1 MSALARHD
9 DGAGREETAHSL
21 AKDGGCPPA
30 APYSATTHE
39 GGTAVDVVQYDADA
53 PPRPIGDPRPVSVSS
68 RSAQQRSGPSLQSR
82 AGTGASSLD
91 SRSSRSSSSSSST
104 ASGWSSV
111 SSSSSGSWPD
121 DEYLPPPPPPPRNVN
136 GTGQGQGSGNKQA
149 SASSAAAAA
158 RHCGQVKASK
168 VPHPSG
174 DRSRGQELI
183 LERPQRVFESLYAAP
198 EPPSASASARPA
210 RANNTDTETKRK
222 LVVGVVQQQQQ
233 HLQQASKAVRARRGG
248 GRLGRRFQPPSK
260 SLLRTSKR
268 QQVLQVV
275 PPRPQQP
282 HHLPRLA
289 PSSAVLDT
297 TRPSAV
303 GTSHRPAASGP
314 GSPSSGT
321 SRNLFVVPPASTPSA
336 AALASAVASASA
348 SASVPA
354 AAFPS
359 PTEHPR
365 VVHFDLPANSNG
377 TSDVV
382 PFRVVQ
388 DKRKQQKQQTSLT
401 HPRQAR
407 EDLDDCPPSLSLTSS
422 SGSSGH
428 TSRSSSHTS
437 SAVRVVDFGTPPPPT
452 ATSSTSTGIGSTV
465 GIGIVGGIGSGGIG
479 RNSNKAGAADCSTL
493 PIQEPTRKARE
504 AFATLCVDEL
514 DEPFPRGR
522 LPSSQQEDGQ
532 QLTRLENVT
541 NQQRALIDPDLL
553 LADTTANTS
562 SNRRSGR
569 RTPRRKKMPAAPAP
583 QSSSRRSSS
592 VSAKARNLLRKST
605 PSDTAN
611 GEASSAVASPP
622 RKMKL
627 TKGLGKKSGRS
638 AKKGPKEQQQAGS
651 SPEPAISLLLGSPPG
666 GLEQPAL
673 VEDRTDAPPLQMRA
687 GNDGGSKSGQK
698 LKHRKDALLPESDGM
713 AASGAEPVGPVPAPV
728 QQLRVAEEAASNGAT
743 TSRGRDASPVTT
755 DYGEE
760 SAMPEMETPVK
771 SNCGRPT
778 ISSRV
783 RSMSRSISRSRRA
796 KKSDATH
803 EGESSQHAGAEDDE
817 DVASVTSSMSSSSSV
832 MSYGQ
837 NLRRSLSR
845 SRSARSSSGAST
857 LLSEAEEAAHRPL
870 LVAVTSCR
878 SDAYHHQKA
887 PGTTSKLPRKAP
899 SALKMF
905 HELAVGLK
913 DAYDAVGATPT
924 NPSDEDEGSDD
935 PAEIKEAKQTLWDFV
950 GNLDFL
956 LGLVDEVA
964 IDTATRGAL
973 KDDSAF
979 KSLRDVIKKCNK
991 ILETMLVRR
1000 ERKYTLFFRLVQP
1013 HDLKEIK
1020 KIKSWNSKVEK
1031 AVNSVAET
1039 KAETDEP
1046 ESDQTGSDDESEAA
1060 STMSGVSSVSRSS
1073 RSSSRGS
1080 GVFRRRG
1087 RSLLPAAG
1095 KVRARRATPAPR
1107 LRNRHSTDSD
1117 ASQSTDASADGFAI
1131 NTAVTPGNLAKLQQ
1145 SYSDRDSTP
1154 LPSMGTPLQQNKA
1167 QSQEVKPKDELVDVI
1182 RGLKAEKESR
1192 AKGAITGGLPSDL
1205 KPNWAPKADIP
1216 SSVPKLPIEYIHR
1229 HRLMKQVVNCLLDR
1243 GTGPRDTDDV
1253 EDIPEPIITT
1263 ITSRHSDKAG
1273 NGKTTLAVA
1282 AIQTV
1287 EVRERFSDGIAWIQL
1302 GRAPLTEKDVRRL
1315 YEEIHDQLMKE
1326 GEFENDSNNGGVDD
1340 SSFSASSKTSSL
1352 TGSLRNGE
1360 TDNMSLDNS
1369 LLADKL
1375 AKSRRR
1381 FQGGEL
1387 EGIKEDLGRMLAKR
1401 KVLIC
1406 LDDVWR
1412 VEDAKWFIF
1421 DPKQGG
1427 NDQGASRVD
1436 DLAQEPYRV
1445 LITTR
1450 VSSLLSPAVAQE
1462 VFVRIFS
1469 EHEAVKL
1476 LLFAA
1481 GRRMYGGK
1489 GSPVFQQARVIV
1501 KGCGNSPLAVRVA
1514 GGMLR
1519 TSNRNW
1525 TLRSP
1530 TWIALLSQCKTS
1542 LEEASKIRS
1551 FQHSVG
1557 RIVDLSFV
1565 TVQDLLVRTAL
1576 RRCFV
1581 AFAMSFSDNEWVKV
1595 GKGIPKPVVLKL
1607 FGAVEEGIGDAV
1619 VKAPPESLLAMLET
1633 MNLLEKARHGA
1644 KARSSTSEED
1654 DSKDDND
1661 DDEDADAYGDS
1672 ETQKAPSNSSLETP
1686 CYVMHESIRHLAE
1699 DMAIRPSSSFIPS
1712 IDDYTSFSAEI
1723 EREMKSQDG
1732 LGAGWSAPLR
1742 SAAKYLAQTL
1752 MQKKEGME
1760 EYQFHRLVISSLIGV
1775 SSTKSRIPSVA
1786 AALQGNKDL
1795 LEALA
1800 EGDRV
1805 ESYIAAHMPN
1815 HLIRAKMLGMA
1826 GELLSDESYIS
1837 RRVAALGTVEATRRQ
1852 VVDLVELRR
1861 EVTKLASEN
1870 KAAAA
1875 SGAEPK
1881 TPDPRP
1887 STPSNAGGGD
1897 ASPDSPLVSPSTEP
1911 GFVEEM
1917 DLSAPLFVEKNDVDI
1932 GAVQRDASR
1941 RIIDEVYRVVDR
1953 SNNSGDS
1960 LNMAICLSTVGE
1972 GLIKSRQ
1979 PREAMLRLEEAV
1991 GIYRGILGPYHIDVA
2006 RALNSVA
2013 KALSRLSESRVALLK
2028 FAEASRIFEA
2038 CNATRHFDSIAN
2050 SQSMA
2055 SLLVDVGDWSKAE
2068 AKYEDVI
2075 SLRKAVYGETSLQ
2088 AAKTIND
2095 YAVVLAKHSRMDK
2108 ALHQYEAA
2116 KHIYEELMS
2125 DETALSLT
2133 AQMDGKDASSK
2144 RGFDLSLINLNIA
2157 SIKSKKGDAT
2167 GATECYEKG
2176 VKGLQKYLREQQAN
2190 ATEEGSNNS
2199 RINSTKRHLVSAMG
2213 RIGSL
2218 KLKQGDHAGALKA
2231 YTGLL
2236 GLVDADSPLP
2246 SRTEKAKAL
2255 VKCATIYRQR
2265 DTTEDNELA
2274 ISHLREAL
2282 EMYTNIHGQNHKD
2295 TRAIEASLKQ
2305 WQAQST
2311 KGGEQAI

>member
-1 MSALARHD
+1 MPFRIVQ
-9 DGAGREETAHSL
+9 DGQ
-21 AKDGGCPPA
+21 K
-30 APYSATTHE
+30 
-39 GGTAVDVVQYDADA
+39 
-53 PPRPIGDPRPVSVSS
+53 
-68 RSAQQRSGPSLQSR
+68 
-82 AGTGASSLD
+82 
-91 SRSSRSSSSSSST
+91 
-104 ASGWSSV
+104 
-111 SSSSSGSWPD
+111 
-121 DEYLPPPPPPPRNVN
+121 
-136 GTGQGQGSGNKQA
+136 
-149 SASSAAAAA
+149 
-158 RHCGQVKASK
+158 
-168 VPHPSG
+168 
-174 DRSRGQELI
+174 
-183 LERPQRVFESLYAAP
+183 
-198 EPPSASASARPA
+198 
-210 RANNTDTETKRK
+210 
-222 LVVGVVQQQQQ
+222 QQQQQ
-233 HLQQASKAVRARRGG
+233 
-248 GRLGRRFQPPSK
+248 
-260 SLLRTSKR
+260 
-268 QQVLQVV
+268 QVG
-275 PPRPQQP
+275 
-282 HHLPRLA
+282 H
-289 PSSAVLDT
+289 
-297 TRPSAV
+297 
-303 GTSHRPAASGP
+303 PADG
-314 GSPSSGT
+314 
-321 SRNLFVVPPASTPSA
+321 L
-336 AALASAVASASA
+336 
-348 SASVPA
+348 
-354 AAFPS
+354 
-359 PTEHPR
+359 
-365 VVHFDLPANSNG
+365 
-377 TSDVV
+377 
-382 PFRVVQ
+382 
-388 DKRKQQKQQTSLT
+388 
-401 HPRQAR
+401 
-407 EDLDDCPPSLSLTSS
+407 PSLSLTSS
-422 SGSSGH
+422 SGSGSG
-428 TSRSSSHTS
+428 SSGPKCLI
-437 SAVRVVDFGTPPPPT
+437 DYGTCNT
-452 ATSSTSTGIGSTV
+452 TSTSIGIGIGSTV
-465 GIGIVGGIGSGGIG
+465 GIDTGIVGIGIGADRNG
-479 RNSNKAGAADCSTL
+479 RVSNSSSRTSASATTPL

-504 AFATLCVDEL
+504 RFASLCVDEL
-514 DEPFPRGR
+514 DVEEVFVPAVSRS
-522 LPSSQQEDGQ
+522 LPQAQQQ
-532 QLTRLENVT
+532 QLIRLENVT
-541 NQQRALIDPDLL
+541 NQQRALIDPEL
-553 LADTTANTS
+553 LAGITAS
-562 SNRRSGR
+562 DKRRR
-569 RTPRRKKMPAAPAP
+569 KMPAAP
-583 QSSSRRSSS
+583 QSSSRRSAS
-592 VSAKARNLLRKST
+592 VSARARNLLRKKT
-605 PSDTAN
+605 PSAHPPQDHQDHQNGTSLEDGGANTN
-611 GEASSAVASPP
+611 GEASSTATSPP

-627 TKGLGKKSGRS
+627 VKGLGKKSSRS
-638 AKKGPKEQQQAGS
+638 AKKKQHQQKSES
-651 SPEPAISLLLGSPPG
+651 SPEPATDNGADGTSSSPASGAVSLISGSLPG

-673 VEDRTDAPPLQMRA
+673 VEDRSDAPPLRMRA
-687 GNDGGSKSGQK
+687 ENGSKSDRK
-698 LKHRKDALLPESDGM
+698 LKYRKEAFSEGDGVDANC
-713 AASGAEPVGPVPAPV
+713 AEQPVAPAPVAPV
-728 QQLRVAEEAASNGAT
+728 QQLRADSGST

-771 SNCGRPT
+771 SNRGRPT
-778 ISSRV
+778 IASRV
-783 RSMSRSISRSRRA
+783 RSMSRSLSRSRRA
-796 KKSDATH
+796 KKSDAAHDGASPQKQTL
-803 EGESSQHAGAEDDE
+803 EGAHVGAGDDN
-817 DVASVTSSMSSSSSV
+817 DDGASVTSSMSSSSSV

-845 SRSARSSSGAST
+845 SRSARSSSGASA
-857 LLSEAEEAAHRPL
+857 LLSEADDEAHRPL

-913 DAYDAVGATPT
+913 DAYEAVGATPT
-924 NPSDEDEGSDD
+924 NPADDDEEDENYD
-935 PAEIKEAKQTLWDFV
+935 PAEIKEAKQTLWDFM

-1000 ERKYTLFFRLVQP
+1000 ERKYTLFFSLVQP

-1020 KIKSWNSKVEK
+1020 KIKSWNGKVEK

-1039 KAETDEP
+1039 KPESDEP
-1046 ESDQTGSDDESEAA
+1046 ESDQVGSDDESEVG
-1060 STMSGVSSVSRSS
+1060 STVSGVSSVSRSS
-1073 RSSSRGS
+1073 RSSSRSS
-1080 GVFRRRG
+1080 GVFRRG

-1107 LRNRHSTDSD
+1107 LRNRHRTDSD
-1117 ASQSTDASADGFAI
+1117 ASESTDASADGFAA

-1145 SYSDRDSTP
+1145 SFSGRDSTP
-1154 LPSMGTPLQQNKA
+1154 LPSMGTPLQGKA
-1167 QSQEVKPKDELVDVI
+1167 ESQEVKPKDELVDVI

-1205 KPNWAPKADIP
+1205 KPNWLPKADIP
-1216 SSVPKLPIEYIHR
+1216 SAVPKLPIEYIHR
-1229 HRLMKQVVNCLLDR
+1229 HLLMKQVVNCLLDR
-1243 GTGPRDTDDV
+1243 GTGPRDTDDI

-1326 GEFENDSNNGGVDD
+1326 GEFENDSNTGGDD
-1340 SSFSASSKTSSL
+1340 SSFSTNDSKGASSRTSSL

-1360 TDNMSLDNS
+1360 ADNLSLDNS

-1375 AKSRRR
+1375 AKSRRL

-1387 EGIKEDLGRMLAKR
+1387 EGIKEDLGRMLTKR

-1427 NDQGASRVD
+1427 NDHGTSPVD
-1436 DLAQEPYRV
+1436 DLGQAPYRV

-1450 VSSLLSPAVAQE
+1450 VPSLLSPTIAQE

-1489 GSPVFQQARVIV
+1489 SSPVFQQARVIV

-1519 TSNRNW
+1519 SSNRNW

-1530 TWIALLSQCKTS
+1530 TWTALLSQCKTS
-1542 LEEASKIRS
+1542 LEEASRIRS
-1551 FQHSVG
+1551 FQNSVG

-1565 TVQDLLVRTAL
+1565 TVQDLSVRTVL

-1607 FGAVEEGIGDAV
+1607 FEAVEEGIGAAAV
-1619 VKAPPESLLAMLET
+1619 KVPPETLLAMLET
-1633 MNLLEKARHGA
+1633 MNLLEKARHGV
-1644 KARSSTSEED
+1644 KAHSSTAEED
-1654 DSKDDND
+1654 DSKDD
-1661 DDEDADAYGDS
+1661 EDADDDGDS
-1672 ETQKAPSNSSLETP
+1672 ETPRAAPSTLETP

-1699 DMAIRPSSSFIPS
+1699 DMATRPSSSFIPP

-1775 SSTKSRIPSVA
+1775 SSAKSRIPSVA
-1786 AALQGNKDL
+1786 AALQDNRDS
-1795 LEALA
+1795 LESLA
-1800 EGDRV
+1800 GGDRV
-1805 ESYIAAHMPN
+1805 EAYIAAHMPN

-1852 VVDLVELRR
+1852 VADLVELRR
-1861 EVTKLASEN
+1861 EVAKVASEN

-1875 SGAEPK
+1875 SGSEPK
-1881 TPDPRP
+1881 TPDLRP
-1887 STPSNAGGGD
+1887 STPKNTGGND
-1897 ASPDSPLVSPSTEP
+1897 TPPASPLVSPSMEP
-1911 GFVEEM
+1911 NFAEDV
-1917 DLSAPLFVEKNDVDI
+1917 DLSAPLFVEKEDVDI

-1941 RIIDEVYRVVDR
+1941 RIVDEVYRVVDL
-1953 SNNSGDS
+1953 SNNSADS

-2013 KALSRLSESRVALLK
+2013 RALSRLSESRVALLK

-2075 SLRKAVYGETSLQ
+2075 SLRKAVYGDASLQ

-2095 YAVVLAKHSRMDK
+2095 YAVVLAKHSRMDQ
-2108 ALHQYEAA
+2108 ALRQYEAA
-2116 KHIYEELMS
+2116 KQIYEALIS
-2125 DETALSLT
+2125 DEASLSLT
-2133 AQMDGKDASSK
+2133 AQLDGKDASSK

-2157 SIKSKKGDAT
+2157 SIKSKKGDAA
-2167 GATECYEKG
+2167 GAIECYEKG
-2176 VKGLQKYLREQQAN
+2176 VGGLEKYLLELQAQ
-2190 ATEEGSNNS
+2190 ATEDGNNTA

-2218 KLKQGDHAGALKA
+2218 KLKQGDHTGALKA

-2265 DTTEDNELA
+2265 DTAEDNDLA

-2282 EMYTNIHGQNHKD
+2282 DMYTNIHGQNHKD
-2295 TRAIEASLKQ
+2295 TRAIEASLRQ

-2311 KGGEQAI
+2311 NGGEEAI

>member
-1 MSALARHD
+1 M
-9 DGAGREETAHSL
+9 
-21 AKDGGCPPA
+21 PA
-30 APYSATTHE
+30 
-39 GGTAVDVVQYDADA
+39 
-53 PPRPIGDPRPVSVSS
+53 I
-68 RSAQQRSGPSLQSR
+68 
-82 AGTGASSLD
+82 
-91 SRSSRSSSSSSST
+91 
-104 ASGWSSV
+104 
-111 SSSSSGSWPD
+111 SGS
-121 DEYLPPPPPPPRNVN
+121 LPP
-136 GTGQGQGSGNKQA
+136 
-149 SASSAAAAA
+149 
-158 RHCGQVKASK
+158 
-168 VPHPSG
+168 
-174 DRSRGQELI
+174 
-183 LERPQRVFESLYAAP
+183 
-198 EPPSASASARPA
+198 
-210 RANNTDTETKRK
+210 
-222 LVVGVVQQQQQ
+222 QQQ
-233 HLQQASKAVRARRGG
+233 L
-248 GRLGRRFQPPSK
+248 
-260 SLLRTSKR
+260 
-268 QQVLQVV
+268 
-275 PPRPQQP
+275 
-282 HHLPRLA
+282 
-289 PSSAVLDT
+289 
-297 TRPSAV
+297 
-303 GTSHRPAASGP
+303 
-314 GSPSSGT
+314 
-321 SRNLFVVPPASTPSA
+321 
-336 AALASAVASASA
+336 
-348 SASVPA
+348 
-354 AAFPS
+354 
-359 PTEHPR
+359 
-365 VVHFDLPANSNG
+365 
-377 TSDVV
+377 
-382 PFRVVQ
+382 
-388 DKRKQQKQQTSLT
+388 
-401 HPRQAR
+401 
-407 EDLDDCPPSLSLTSS
+407 
-422 SGSSGH
+422 
-428 TSRSSSHTS
+428 
-437 SAVRVVDFGTPPPPT
+437 
-452 ATSSTSTGIGSTV
+452 I
-465 GIGIVGGIGSGGIG
+465 
-479 RNSNKAGAADCSTL
+479 
-493 PIQEPTRKARE
+493 
-504 AFATLCVDEL
+504 
-514 DEPFPRGR
+514 
-522 LPSSQQEDGQ
+522 
-532 QLTRLENVT
+532 RLENVT
-541 NQQRALIDPDLL
+541 NQQRALIDPEL
-553 LADTTANTS
+553 LASITAS
-562 SNRRSGR
+562 AKRK
-569 RTPRRKKMPAAPAP
+569 KKMP
-583 QSSSRRSSS
+583 
-592 VSAKARNLLRKST
+592 ARNLLRKKA
-605 PSDTAN
+605 PSGHPPQDQQDHQNGTSLGDGGANNN
-611 GEASSAVASPP
+611 GEASSAATSPP

-627 TKGLGKKSGRS
+627 GKALSKKSSRS
-638 AKKGPKEQQQAGS
+638 AKKQQQQKSEAL
-651 SPEPAISLLLGSPPG
+651 PEPATGNASSLASGGVSLMSGSLPG

-673 VEDRTDAPPLQMRA
+673 AEDRSDAPPLRLRA
-687 GNDGGSKSGQK
+687 ENGSKSDLK
-698 LKHRKDALLPESDGM
+698 LKYRKGALSEGDGV
-713 AASGAEPVGPVPAPV
+713 GANGAVQPIAPAPVAPV
-728 QQLRVAEEAASNGAT
+728 QQLRTDSGSA

-771 SNCGRPT
+771 SNRGRPT
-778 ISSRV
+778 IASRV
-783 RSMSRSISRSRRA
+783 RSMSRSISRSRRT
-796 KKSDATH
+796 KKSDGGASPQKQTL
-803 EGESSQHAGAEDDE
+803 EGAHVGTEDDD

-845 SRSARSSSGAST
+845 SRSARSSSGASA
-857 LLSEAEEAAHRPL
+857 LLSEADDEAHRPL

-913 DAYDAVGATPT
+913 DAYEAVGATPT
-924 NPSDEDEGSDD
+924 NPADEEEGDESDD
-935 PAEIKEAKQTLWDFV
+935 PAEIKEAKQTLWDFM

-956 LGLVDEVA
+956 LGIVDEVA

-1000 ERKYTLFFRLVQP
+1000 ERKYTLFFSLVQP

-1020 KIKSWNSKVEK
+1020 KIKSWNGKVEK

-1039 KAETDEP
+1039 KAESDEP
-1046 ESDQTGSDDESEAA
+1046 ESDQVGSDDESEVG
-1060 STMSGVSSVSRSS
+1060 STVSGVSSVSRSS
-1073 RSSSRGS
+1073 RSSSRSS
-1080 GVFRRRG
+1080 GVFGRRG

-1107 LRNRHSTDSD
+1107 LRNRHRTDSD
-1117 ASQSTDASADGFAI
+1117 ASESTDASSDGFAA

-1145 SYSDRDSTP
+1145 SFSGRDSTP
-1154 LPSMGTPLQQNKA
+1154 LPSMGTPLQGKVE
-1167 QSQEVKPKDELVDVI
+1167 SQEVKPKDELVDVI

-1205 KPNWAPKADIP
+1205 KPNWLPKADIP
-1216 SSVPKLPIEYIHR
+1216 SAVPKLPIEYIHR

-1243 GTGPRDTDDV
+1243 GTGPRDTDDI

-1315 YEEIHDQLMKE
+1315 YEEIHDQLMNE
-1326 GEFENDSNNGGVDD
+1326 GEFENDSNTGGDD
-1340 SSFSASSKTSSL
+1340 SSFSTSDSKGASSRTSSL

-1360 TDNMSLDNS
+1360 ADNLS

-1387 EGIKEDLGRMLAKR
+1387 EGIKEDLGRMLTKR

-1427 NDQGASRVD
+1427 NDHGTSPVD
-1436 DLAQEPYRV
+1436 DLGQAPYRV

-1450 VSSLLSPAVAQE
+1450 VPSLLSPTLAQE

-1489 GSPVFQQARVIV
+1489 SSPVFQQARVIV

-1519 TSNRNW
+1519 SSNRNW

-1542 LEEASKIRS
+1542 LEEASRIRS

-1565 TVQDLLVRTAL
+1565 SVQDLLVRTVL

-1607 FGAVEEGIGDAV
+1607 FEAVEEGIGAAAV
-1619 VKAPPESLLAMLET
+1619 KVPPETLLAMLET
-1633 MNLLEKARHGA
+1633 MNLLEKARHGV
-1644 KARSSTSEED
+1644 KAHSSTAEED
-1654 DSKDDND
+1654 DSKDD
-1661 DDEDADAYGDS
+1661 EDADDGGDS
-1672 ETQKAPSNSSLETP
+1672 ETPRAPPSTLETP

-1699 DMAIRPSSSFIPS
+1699 DMATRPSSSFIPP
-1712 IDDYTSFSAEI
+1712 IDDYTSFSSEI
-1723 EREMKSQDG
+1723 ETEMKSQDG

-1786 AALQGNKDL
+1786 AALQDNRDSL
-1795 LEALA
+1795 VSLA
-1800 EGDRV
+1800 GGDRV
-1805 ESYIAAHMPN
+1805 EAYIAAHMPN

-1852 VVDLVELRR
+1852 VADLVELRR
-1861 EVTKLASEN
+1861 EVAKVASEN

-1875 SGAEPK
+1875 SGSEPK

-1887 STPSNAGGGD
+1887 STPKNTGGND
-1897 ASPDSPLVSPSTEP
+1897 SPPASPLVSPPLEP
-1911 GFVEEM
+1911 AFSEDV
-1917 DLSAPLFVEKNDVDI
+1917 DLSAPLFVEKEDVDI

-1941 RIIDEVYRVVDR
+1941 RIVDEVYRVVDL
-1953 SNNSGDS
+1953 SNNSSDS
-1960 LNMAICLSTVGE
+1960 LNLAICLSTVGE

-1991 GIYRGILGPYHIDVA
+1991 GIYRGILGPFHIDVA

-2013 KALSRLSESRVALLK
+2013 RALSRLSESRVALLK

-2075 SLRKAVYGETSLQ
+2075 SLRKAVYGDASLQ

-2095 YAVVLAKHSRMDK
+2095 YAVVLAKHSRMDL
-2108 ALHQYEAA
+2108 ALRQYEAA
-2116 KHIYEELMS
+2116 KQIYEALIS
-2125 DETALSLT
+2125 DESGLSLT
-2133 AQMDGKDASSK
+2133 AQLDGKDASSK

-2157 SIKSKKGDAT
+2157 SIKSKKGDAA
-2167 GATECYEKG
+2167 GAIECYEKG
-2176 VKGLQKYLREQQAN
+2176 VGGLEKYLLQLQGQT
-2190 ATEEGSNNS
+2190 TEDGSNTP

-2218 KLKQGDHAGALKA
+2218 KLKQGDHTGALKA

-2265 DTTEDNELA
+2265 DTAEDNVLA
-2274 ISHLREAL
+2274 MSHLREAL
-2282 EMYTNIHGQNHKD
+2282 DMYTDIHGQNHKD
-2295 TRAIEASLKQ
+2295 TRAIEASLRQ

-2311 KGGEQAI
+2311 NGGGEEAI

>member
-1 MSALARHD
+1 
-9 DGAGREETAHSL
+9 
-21 AKDGGCPPA
+21 
-30 APYSATTHE
+30 
-39 GGTAVDVVQYDADA
+39 
-53 PPRPIGDPRPVSVSS
+53 
-68 RSAQQRSGPSLQSR
+68 
-82 AGTGASSLD
+82 
-91 SRSSRSSSSSSST
+91 
-104 ASGWSSV
+104 
-111 SSSSSGSWPD
+111 
-121 DEYLPPPPPPPRNVN
+121 
-136 GTGQGQGSGNKQA
+136 
-149 SASSAAAAA
+149 
-158 RHCGQVKASK
+158 
-168 VPHPSG
+168 
-174 DRSRGQELI
+174 
-183 LERPQRVFESLYAAP
+183 
-198 EPPSASASARPA
+198 
-210 RANNTDTETKRK
+210 
-222 LVVGVVQQQQQ
+222 
-233 HLQQASKAVRARRGG
+233 
-248 GRLGRRFQPPSK
+248 
-260 SLLRTSKR
+260 
-268 QQVLQVV
+268 
-275 PPRPQQP
+275 
-282 HHLPRLA
+282 
-289 PSSAVLDT
+289 
-297 TRPSAV
+297 
-303 GTSHRPAASGP
+303 
-314 GSPSSGT
+314 
-321 SRNLFVVPPASTPSA
+321 
-336 AALASAVASASA
+336 
-348 SASVPA
+348 
-354 AAFPS
+354 
-359 PTEHPR
+359 
-365 VVHFDLPANSNG
+365 
-377 TSDVV
+377 
-382 PFRVVQ
+382 
-388 DKRKQQKQQTSLT
+388 
-401 HPRQAR
+401 
-407 EDLDDCPPSLSLTSS
+407 
-422 SGSSGH
+422 
-428 TSRSSSHTS
+428 
-437 SAVRVVDFGTPPPPT
+437 
-452 ATSSTSTGIGSTV
+452 
-465 GIGIVGGIGSGGIG
+465 
-479 RNSNKAGAADCSTL
+479 
-493 PIQEPTRKARE
+493 
-504 AFATLCVDEL
+504 
-514 DEPFPRGR
+514 
-522 LPSSQQEDGQ
+522 
-532 QLTRLENVT
+532 
-541 NQQRALIDPDLL
+541 
-553 LADTTANTS
+553 
-562 SNRRSGR
+562 
-569 RTPRRKKMPAAPAP
+569 MPAAP
-583 QSSSRRSSS
+583 QSSSRRSAS
-592 VSAKARNLLRKST
+592 VSARARNLLRKKTTTSSSSSHVQHPQDHHQELQNGT
-605 PSDTAN
+605 SPDGGADAN
-611 GEASSAVASPP
+611 SEASSAIASPP
-622 RKMKL
+622 RKMML
-627 TKGLGKKSGRS
+627 VKGLGKKSSRS
-638 AKKGPKEQQQAGS
+638 AKKRQKEQQQAES
-651 SPEPAISLLLGSPPG
+651 SPEPAGANAAAAPASSSDSPASGAISLMSGSLPG

-673 VEDRTDAPPLQMRA
+673 AEDRSDAPPLRMRA
-687 GNDGGSKSGQK
+687 ENGGGSKSDRK
-698 LKHRKDALLPESDGM
+698 LKYRKDALAESDGM
-713 AASGAEPVGPVPAPV
+713 AANGTEPFAPAPAPV
-728 QQLRVAEEAASNGAT
+728 QQLRVAEEAAGNGAT

-771 SNCGRPT
+771 SNRGRPT
-778 ISSRV
+778 IASRV
-783 RSMSRSISRSRRA
+783 RSMSRSVSRSRKA
-796 KKSDATH
+796 KKSEAIY
-803 EGESSQHAGAEDDE
+803 EGESSQNQTLQGEHIGAEDDD
-817 DVASVTSSMSSSSSV
+817 DVSSMSSSSSV
-832 MSYGQ
+832 MRYGQ

-845 SRSARSSSGAST
+845 SRSARSSSGASA

-913 DAYDAVGATPT
+913 DAYEAVGATPT
-924 NPSDEDEGSDD
+924 NPSDDDADEGADD
-935 PAEIKEAKQTLWDFV
+935 PVEIKEAKQTLWDFL

-1020 KIKSWNSKVEK
+1020 KIKSWNGKVEK

-1039 KAETDEP
+1039 QAETDEP
-1046 ESDQTGSDDESEAA
+1046 ESDQTGSDDESEVG
-1060 STMSGVSSVSRSS
+1060 SSVSGVSSVSRSS
-1073 RSSSRGS
+1073 RSSSRSS
-1080 GVFRRRG
+1080 GVFRRG

-1107 LRNRHSTDSD
+1107 LRNRHRTDSD
-1117 ASQSTDASADGFAI
+1117 ASQSTDASADGFAA

-1145 SYSDRDSTP
+1145 TYSDRDSTP

-1216 SSVPKLPIEYIHR
+1216 SAVPKLPIEYIHR

-1253 EDIPEPIITT
+1253 EDLAEPIITT

-1315 YEEIHDQLMKE
+1315 YEEIHEQLMKE
-1326 GEFENDSNNGGVDD
+1326 GEFENDSNNGGGDD
-1340 SSFSASSKTSSL
+1340 SSFSTNDSKGASSRTSSL

-1360 TDNMSLDNS
+1360 ADNMSIDNS

-1387 EGIKEDLGRMLAKR
+1387 EGIKEDLGRMLTKR

-1427 NDQGASRVD
+1427 NDEGTGPVD
-1436 DLAQEPYRV
+1436 DLGQAPYRV

-1450 VSSLLSPAVAQE
+1450 VPSLLSPTVAQE

-1489 GSPVFQQARVIV
+1489 TSPVFQQARVIV

-1519 TSNRNW
+1519 SSNRNW

-1551 FQHSVG
+1551 FQNSVG

-1581 AFAMSFSDNEWVKV
+1581 AFAMSFSDNESVKV
-1595 GKGIPKPVVLKL
+1595 GKGIPKSVVLKL
-1607 FGAVEEGIGDAV
+1607 FEAVEEGIGDAV
-1619 VKAPPESLLAMLET
+1619 VKVPPESLLAMLET

-1644 KARSSTSEED
+1644 KAHSSTSEED
-1654 DSKDDND
+1654 DSKDD
-1661 DDEDADAYGDS
+1661 DDEDVDVDADADGDGDS
-1672 ETQKAPSNSSLETP
+1672 ETQKASPSSSLETP

-1699 DMAIRPSSSFIPS
+1699 DMATRPSSSFIPP

-1786 AALQGNKDL
+1786 AALQDNKDV
-1795 LEALA
+1795 LESLA
-1800 EGDRV
+1800 GGDRV

-1826 GELLSDESYIS
+1826 GELLSDESYIG

-1852 VVDLVELRR
+1852 VADLVELRR
-1861 EVTKLASEN
+1861 EVAKLASEN

-1875 SGAEPK
+1875 SSSDPK

-1887 STPSNAGGGD
+1887 STPRNTGGSD
-1897 ASPDSPLVSPSTEP
+1897 TPPDSPLVSPSMEP

-1941 RIIDEVYRVVDR
+1941 RIIDEVYRVVDL

-2013 KALSRLSESRVALLK
+2013 RALSRLSESRVALLK

-2075 SLRKAVYGETSLQ
+2075 SLRKAVYGEASLQ

-2108 ALHQYEAA
+2108 ALRQYEAA
-2116 KHIYEELMS
+2116 KNIYEQLMS
-2125 DETALSLT
+2125 DETALLLT
-2133 AQMDGKDASSK
+2133 AQLDGKDASSK

-2157 SIKSKKGDAT
+2157 SIKSKKGDAA
-2167 GATECYEKG
+2167 GAIECYEKG
-2176 VKGLQKYLREQQAN
+2176 VGGLQKYLQEQQGQ
-2190 ATEEGSNNS
+2190 ATEDGSNS
-2199 RINSTKRHLVSAMG
+2199 ARINSTKRHLVSAMG

-2265 DTTEDNELA
+2265 DTVEDNELA
-2274 ISHLREAL
+2274 ICHLREAL

-2295 TRAIEASLKQ
+2295 TRAIEASLKL
-2305 WQAQST
+2305 WQAQSA